1 MAEGLWVDTARGVA
15 GWGDRRLDLS
25 AQEVAMLAAL
35 LDARGRVVARA
46 ELARRAGV
54 STASGRR
61 CDGILVGLRRALG
74 KEAVCN
80 VRGRGWRLASL
91 GGAAQAGP

>member
-1 MAEGLWVDTARGVA
+1 MPEGLWVDAERAIA

-35 LDARGRVVARA
+35 LHARGRVVARG
-46 ELARRAGV
+46 ELARRVGLSAV
-54 STASGRR
+54 SGRR

-74 KEAVCN
+74 DEAVCN
-80 VRGRGWRLASL
+80 VRGRGWRLAPL
-91 GGAAQAGP
+91 GSAAQAAP